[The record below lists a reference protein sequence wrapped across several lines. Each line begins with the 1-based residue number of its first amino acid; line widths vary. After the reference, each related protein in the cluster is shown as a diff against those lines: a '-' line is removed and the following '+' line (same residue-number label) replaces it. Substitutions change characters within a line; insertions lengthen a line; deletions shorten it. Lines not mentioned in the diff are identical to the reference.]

1 MSRLGRLGRPARWA
15 GWIALVAAIVAFYA
29 WTTATSERPNDPAG
43 VENRLADALVHG
55 QLNLRLRPPVGL
67 LFVRDPYD
75 FNQSARFRHPPFA
88 DLAYYHRKLYA
99 YWGPVPAVLVF
110 LPAHVL
116 GVDHLS
122 ERWVT
127 FGFCLGALVFAAL
140 MLWEAL
146 RRWLPRTP
154 GWFQA
159 LGFAILAVGGGQLWL
174 LRKPD
179 VYQLAIAAGACFLAA
194 GLYALLRGLRPGAVR
209 PARLAW
215 GSLAIGLAF
224 GSRWSLAPAL
234 LIPAGLLAWLWR
246 RTPAPE
252 RRRLAA
258 ALLGP
263 MAACV
268 ALLAAYNWARFGSPF
283 ETGLRYTLVH
293 FDFHFG
299 SLFKSFSLHSVRY
312 YFLEPIRLRAQ
323 FPYLWQ
329 DTATPTFFAYSEP
342 VSGLLWTTPILV
354 AIPLAF
360 AALRR
365 RRPVGIA
372 VLVVTG
378 LALFIFAQ
386 YLLYNFAA
394 VRYMGDFGLLLVVAA
409 LAAVAAVLDVV
420 RHWGRRVTL
429 IVVVA
434 LVGAVSVVA
443 NVAVSVDGLARS
455 RPATLA
461 SLASTFD
468 WIPTAA
474 SSVAGHALLAG
485 VDGRPVL
492 PRRPSAFLSR
502 HRRPDVDVV
511 SPGSRP
517 VSIAM
522 RLTHVSGLADTAL
535 AVRGRSPVGVSSTV
549 PVVDDVQQLVVPVR
563 RGLNRIHLQ
572 LVVRDPAVFPD
583 ARYALIDVLGVQTP
597 R

>member
-1 MSRLGRLGRPARWA
+1 VSRLGQLGRPARWA
-15 GWIALVAAIVAFYA
+15 GWIALLAAIVAFYA
-29 WTTATSERPNDPAG
+29 WTTATSEPPNDPVG

-55 QLNLRLRPPVGL
+55 QLNLRLQPPFGL
-67 LFVRDPYD
+67 LLLRDPYD
-75 FNQSARFRHPPFA
+75 FNESARFRQPPIA
-88 DLAYYHRKLYA
+88 DLAFYHRKLYA
-99 YWGPVPAVLVF
+99 YWGPVPALLVF
-110 LPAHVL
+110 LPAHVV
-116 GVDHLS
+116 GIDHLS

-154 GWFQA
+154 GWFQGLA
-159 LGFAILAVGGGQLWL
+159 FAVLAVGGGQLWL

-179 VYQLAIAAGACFLAA
+179 VYQLAIAAGACFLGA
-194 GLYALLRGLRPGAVR
+194 GLYALLRGVRPGAVR
-209 PARLAW
+209 PGLLAL

-234 LIPAGLLAWLWR
+234 LIPAGLLVWLWR

-312 YFLEPIRLRAQ
+312 YFLEPIRFRAQ

-329 DTATPTFFAYSEP
+329 DTATPRFFAYSEP
-342 VSGLLWTTPILV
+342 VAGLLWTTPMLL
-354 AIPLAF
+354 ALPLAI

-372 VLVVTG
+372 VLIVTG
-378 LALFIFAQ
+378 LALVIFVQ

-409 LAAVAAVLDVV
+409 LAAVAAALDVV
-420 RHWGRRVTL
+420 RRWGSRVTL
-429 IVVVA
+429 VVVVA
-434 LVGAVSVVA
+434 IAGAVSVVA
-443 NVAVSVDGLARS
+443 NVAVSVDGLART

-474 SSVAGHALLAG
+474 ASVAGHALLAG

-492 PRRPSAFLSR
+492 PRRPSIVLSR
-502 HRRPDVDVV
+502 HRIHYVDVV

-522 RLTHVSGLADTAL
+522 RLTHVSGLAETAL
-535 AVRGRSPVGVSSTV
+535 SVRGRSPVADSSTI
-549 PVVDDVQQLVVPVR
+549 PVADQVQHLIVPVR
-563 RGLNRIHLQ
+563 RGLNRIRLE
-572 LVVRDPAVFPD
+572 LVLNDPAVFPD